1 MIEAEEFLRRGE
13 SNEAAGFEKG
23 DARGEE
29 KRFAN
34 IVRDEDNGFAE
45 AACQRAE
52 FALKLGAGDGIERAE
67 WLVHEEDGRVGG
79 EGARDFDA
87 LALDTGELA
96 GTAFGNLLRIE
107 ADELEHFFDTRRDAG
122 GVPFFQARNEADVS
136 GDGEMRKKAS
146 LLDDV
151 ADAAAEADG
160 VPGGCGPAIDQ
171 DLAKGGK
178 QHPVDKAEKGGL
190 STAAAAE

>member
-79 EGARDFDA
+79 EGARDSDA
-87 LALDTGELA
+87 
-96 GTAFGNLLRIE
+96 
-107 ADELEHFFDTRRDAG
+107 RRDAG